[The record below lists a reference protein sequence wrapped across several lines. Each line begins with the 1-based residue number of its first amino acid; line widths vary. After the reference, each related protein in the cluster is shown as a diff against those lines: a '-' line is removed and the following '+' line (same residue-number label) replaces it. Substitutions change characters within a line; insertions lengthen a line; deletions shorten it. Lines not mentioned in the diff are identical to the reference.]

1 MSEISGDTCLTRSQ
15 VCIKSDFYWKWA
27 LVCGDSPAHSN
38 QNGVTAAPRHHSK
51 RMYIS
56 MQLSL
61 RGKIKMILGRD
72 MHDSTLSI
80 GIIFREHGK
89 VTLLRN
95 IISAACKMH

>member
-1 MSEISGDTCLTRSQ
+1 MSEISGDICLTRRQ
-15 VCIKSDFYWKWA
+15 VCIRSEFYLKWA
-27 LVCGDSPAHSN
+27 LVCGGSQARPN
-38 QNGVTAAPRHHSK
+38 QNGVTAAPRHHSH
-51 RMYIS
+51 RICIS

-61 RGKIKMILGRD
+61 RGKTEMVSGRD
-72 MHDSTLSI
+72 MHDSTLSK